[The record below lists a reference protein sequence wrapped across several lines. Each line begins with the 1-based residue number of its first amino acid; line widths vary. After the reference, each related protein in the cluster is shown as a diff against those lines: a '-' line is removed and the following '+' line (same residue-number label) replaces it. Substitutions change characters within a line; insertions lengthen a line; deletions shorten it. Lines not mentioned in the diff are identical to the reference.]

1 MNGWDKFGDDIGDGD
16 VDVDDDHIIGDGIDD
31 DIGNDNDD
39 DKFE

>member
-16 VDVDDDHIIGDGIDD
+16 VDVDDHIIGDGIDD